1 MSLSRGSQYMPD
13 PTLAV
18 TTRHHLLQAQ
28 TDNSLHQLLIY
39 NIAMSTSPITTVG
52 ETSKRAATV
61 SITAD
66 HGVTVTINDLVL
78 NGLLSQPQDGH
89 ASVAS
94 FRNLKYAEIP
104 GRWFEARLVDLESQK
119 GVWDATAW
127 GPRPPQPFH
136 PMHNLTGH
144 LYPRQSLDDPMSEFE
159 CLNLNV
165 YTPVAALQVAARNSP
180 ELLPVIVWIHGGSF
194 EWGDGGCECGTY
206 MACFCK
212 LLWKWQIRGREANE
226 SNAEQH
232 Y

>member
-1 MSLSRGSQYMPD
+1 MARLALLPNKIGTTLRGIPWPRLVQLLFMSLSRGSQYMPD

-39 NIAMSTSPITTVG
+39 NIAM
-52 ETSKRAATV
+52 
-61 SITAD
+61 
-66 HGVTVTINDLVL
+66 NDLVL